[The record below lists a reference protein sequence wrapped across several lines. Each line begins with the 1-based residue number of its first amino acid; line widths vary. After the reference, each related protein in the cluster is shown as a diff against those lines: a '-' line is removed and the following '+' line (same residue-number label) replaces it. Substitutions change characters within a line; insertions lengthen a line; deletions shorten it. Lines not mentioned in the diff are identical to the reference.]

1 MDLNLAAALA
11 ALPAGT
17 AFRVANETRPP
28 GDYLFNT
35 ILPER
40 NVPSY
45 HVDAGSMT
53 VRATMAGLVG
63 MDSPYPPGGA
73 VNLSTFLEETAKI
86 ANEIGLSEAVLRQLQ
101 QFMLQAALSGQ
112 STVETVQRTILNFL
126 DKVVIQ
132 PHIDRMEWLRGQALV
147 TGHLNWIYNQ
157 KTLDVD
163 YGVPGDNFLTNRT
176 GNDAYGG
183 STSKFWADVR
193 ALRRLLKNNV
203 RALIVHGTTAD
214 VIRDNTV
221 NGVVTVSETTT
232 AGGRIRT
239 ITLRRLNST
248 SGQFSADV
256 GDTVTLIAYDAEGE
270 VIDPTDTT
278 ATITVPFMAA
288 GKILAI
294 GNNTG
299 TGFRVGDGSTD
310 NPDEDTAIGYTH
322 IGPTIE
328 GGGRAGRW
336 SELFTPQHEPWS
348 LRGRAVTNGLPVITN
363 ETKVAVS
370 STDMP

>member
-1 MDLNLAAALA
+1 
-11 ALPAGT
+11 
-17 AFRVANETRPP
+17 
-28 GDYLFNT
+28 
-35 ILPER
+35 
-40 NVPSY
+40 
-45 HVDAGSMT
+45 
-53 VRATMAGLVG
+53 
-63 MDSPYPPGGA
+63 
-73 VNLSTFLEETAKI
+73 
-86 ANEIGLSEAVLRQLQ
+86 
-101 QFMLQAALSGQ
+101 MLQAALSGQ

-147 TGHLNWIYNQ
+147 TGNLNWTYNQ
-157 KTLDVD
+157 KALVVD
-163 YGVPGDNFLTNRT
+163 YGIPSGNFLANNT
-176 GNDAYGG
+176 GNNAYGG

-193 ALRRLLKNNV
+193 TLRRLLKNNV

-221 NGVVTVSETTT
+221 NGVVTVSEVTA

-278 ATITVPFMAA
+278 KTITVPFMAA
-288 GKILAI
+288 GKILAV

-348 LRGRAVTNGLPVITN
+348 LRGRAVTNGLPVISN
-363 ETKVAVS
+363 EEKVAVA